1 MVCSAEQKID
11 EMGDGEVEEKDRKRR
26 GLRVIEDRGVKGLNK
41 EEVMGI
47 EDDDR
52 EKVSICQRLRY

>member
-26 GLRVIEDRGVKGLNK
+26 GLRVIEDSGVKGLNK

-47 EDDDR
+47 EDGDR